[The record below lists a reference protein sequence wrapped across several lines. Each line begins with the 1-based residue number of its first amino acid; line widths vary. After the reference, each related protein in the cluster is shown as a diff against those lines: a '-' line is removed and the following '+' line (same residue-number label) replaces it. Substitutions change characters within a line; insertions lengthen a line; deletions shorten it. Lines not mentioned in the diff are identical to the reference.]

1 MWQGSKGRSPAPDE
15 VRVTVVQKKQ
25 GKGRFALRRL
35 QRSRHLMGHAGQRLT
50 AVPVC
55 VLPAWSCVWR
65 SAQRREE

>member
-1 MWQGSKGRSPAPDE
+1 MWQGSKGRSPALDE

-35 QRSRHLMGHAGQRLT
+35 QRSRHLMGQRRT

-65 SAQRREE
+65 NAQRREE